1 MYPPQKA
8 DLRPERLWNYE
19 LGYRQRFLH
28 NRLKIGAN
36 LFYLEAD
43 NLITTR
49 MIDGRPRNVN
59 AGEARNWGVEI
70 ETGYRFS
77 SHLEVNANYSFLHMK
92 NPVEAAPEHKAFVEA
107 RYQGRRWGLGTSLQY
122 VAGLY
127 TVAASE
133 RTEDF
138 LLWNLT
144 ASYQLTEPL
153 QLFVRGENL
162 LTQRLRNQAGST
174 CREPTVMGD
183 SASVF

>member
-1 MYPPQKA
+1 
-8 DLRPERLWNYE
+8 
-19 LGYRQRFLH
+19 
-28 NRLKIGAN
+28 
-36 LFYLEAD
+36 
-43 NLITTR
+43 

-77 SHLEVNANYSFLHMK
+77 PYLEVNANYSFLHMK

-127 TVAASE
+127 TVAASD

-162 LTQRLRNQAGST
+162 LAQRYEINAGFPLP
-174 CREPTVMGD
+174 RATVMGGFR
-183 SASVF
+183 VNF